1 MLRVRH
7 PRRHLLSLEDHLVD
21 LQEDPLSQEDLLVH
35 QVSQVDLFLTLVDH
49 QDLLLFLANLKLLN
63 VLKLLWEAP
72 VKQDAA
78 LSDNDASNND
88 LDNSKTYIQSTKN
101 I

>member
-21 LQEDPLSQEDLLVH
+21 LLSQEDPLSL
-35 QVSQVDLFLTLVDH
+35 VDLFLTLVDH

-88 LDNSKTYIQSTKN
+88 LDNSNTYIQSTKN